1 MGKYILGNLRFGN
14 FKLWAW
20 RGSWRMKWNGFATTC
35 KAIWPTGPQA
45 IPAKKSCDCA
55 FRAALQV
62 NIRNAHYPLSATLL
76 SLSDM
81 EERAIALQAHSDA
94 LLADAIEKLKAAD
107 ERINFLESERKAA
120 KTHIRETELKVE
132 DLQST
137 VEDLQSAVDEADSRM
152 KAAGQRLWQAERSA
166 RASATRAEEAEKAL
180 VQVEEAIRTQL
191 IGKRAAPSKR
201 VAAA

>member
-1 MGKYILGNLRFGN
+1 MADEMEWLRN
-14 FKLWAW
+14 HMQSYMADWTSSDPSEKVVRLRIS
-20 RGSWRMKWNGFATTC
+20 RGSTSEHT
-35 KAIWPTGPQA
+35 Q
-45 IPAKKSCDCA
+45 
-55 FRAALQV
+55 RA
-62 NIRNAHYPLSATLL
+62 L
-76 SLSDM
+76 SLISDAAQLISDM
-81 EERAIALQAHSDA
+81 EERAIALQAH
-94 LLADAIEKLKAAD
+94 
-107 ERINFLESERKAA
+107 SERKAA

>member
-1 MGKYILGNLRFGN
+1 MADEMEWLRN
-14 FKLWAW
+14 HMQSYMADWTSSDPSEKVVRLRIS
-20 RGSWRMKWNGFATTC
+20 RGSTSEHT
-35 KAIWPTGPQA
+35 Q
-45 IPAKKSCDCA
+45 
-55 FRAALQV
+55 RA
-62 NIRNAHYPLSATLL
+62 L
-76 SLSDM
+76 SLISDAAQLISDM

-152 KAAGQRLWQAERSA
+152 KAAGQWQAERSA

>member
-1 MGKYILGNLRFGN
+1 MSFDWTSSDPSEKVVRLRIS
-14 FKLWAW
+14 
-20 RGSWRMKWNGFATTC
+20 RGSTSEHT
-35 KAIWPTGPQA
+35 Q
-45 IPAKKSCDCA
+45 
-55 FRAALQV
+55 RA
-62 NIRNAHYPLSATLL
+62 L
-76 SLSDM
+76 SLISDAAQLISDM

-132 DLQST
+132 DLQS
-137 VEDLQSAVDEADSRM
+137 AVDEADSRM
-152 KAAGQRLWQAERSA
+152 KAAGQWQAERSA

>member
-1 MGKYILGNLRFGN
+1 MADEMEWLRN
-14 FKLWAW
+14 HMQSYMADWTSSDPSEKVVRLRIS
-20 RGSWRMKWNGFATTC
+20 RGSTSEHT
-35 KAIWPTGPQA
+35 Q
-45 IPAKKSCDCA
+45 
-55 FRAALQV
+55 RA
-62 NIRNAHYPLSATLL
+62 L
-76 SLSDM
+76 SLISDAAQLISDM

-120 KTHIRETELKVE
+120 KTHIREAELKVE